1 MRVRACV
8 CLIVAPQRLKVLQ
21 SRPRHERCIVQ
32 VETLFTPC
40 MPHFARP
47 HAARCLPSCSM
58 SLSLAPCHLPYLVVP
73 QVDGTLYE
81 LDGLKEGPIPLCSC
95 NEVSKTMGRGPVRS
109 RGAPPPGLLNTSM
122 QRSRTPATCQQRRCS
137 AVDCG
142 QGDERGSKVLYQRDS
157 AVAPAASHLALVTLR

>member
-47 HAARCLPSCSM
+47 HAARCLPSCPM
-58 SLSLAPCHLPYLVVP
+58 SLSLAPCHLPDLVVP

-81 LDGLKEGPIPLCSC
+81 LDGLKEGPIPLCPCS
-95 NEVSKTMGRGPVRS
+95 EVSKTMDRGPARC
-109 RGAPPPGLLNTSM
+109 RDAPPRIVEHINAALTNASNV
-122 QRSRTPATCQQRRCS
+122 PATSVQC
-137 AVDCG
+137 CG
-142 QGDERGSKVLYQRDS
+142 LRPRG
-157 AVAPAASHLALVTLR
+157 